1 MINVNDIK
9 NGMTILFEDNIY
21 TVLEFSHVKPG
32 KGAAFVQAKLKN
44 LRTGSIVEKRFNSG
58 VKLEKAMV
66 EKKSMHFL
74 YASGDVYNFMNMES
88 YEQIEITKDQIGDDA
103 KFLKEDLIVDV
114 TFFQGE
120 LLGVILP
127 EKIEMKVVE
136 TEPAVKGNTTN
147 NALKDAVL
155 ETGLKVRVPLFVEQ
169 GEMIIVS
176 TKDGKYVSR
185 A

>member
-21 TVLEFSHVKPG
+21 TVKPG

-74 YASGDVYNFMNMES
+74 YASGDVYNFMNMET

>member
-74 YASGDVYNFMNMES
+74 YASGDVYNFMNMET

-185 A
+185 K

>member
-32 KGAAFVQAKLKN
+32 KGAAFVQVKLKN

-58 VKLEKAMV
+58 VKLDKAMV
-66 EKKSMHFL
+66 EKKSMQFL
-74 YASGDVYNFMNMES
+74 YASGDTYNFMNMET
-88 YEQIEITKDQIGDDA
+88 YEQIELDKNQIGEDIEY
-103 KFLKEDLIVDV
+103 LKEGLNVDV

-120 LLGVILP
+120 LLGLILP
-127 EKIEMKVVE
+127 EKIEMQITK

-147 NALKDAVL
+147 NAMKDAVL
-155 ETGLKVRVPLFVEQ
+155 ETGMKVRVPLFVEE
-169 GEMIIVS
+169 GETIIVS

>member
-74 YASGDVYNFMNMES
+74 YASGDVYNFMNMET

-147 NALKDAVL
+147 NALKDAAL

>member
-1 MINVNDIK
+1 MKAIIMAGGAGSRLRPLTCGRPKPIVPIMNKAVMGRIIELLKK
-9 NGMTILFEDNIY
+9 NGITDI
-21 TVLEFSHVKPG
+21 
-32 KGAAFVQAKLKN
+32 
-44 LRTGSIVEKRFNSG
+44 G
-58 VKLEKAMV
+58 VTLQ
-66 EKKSMHFL
+66 F
-74 YASGDVYNFMNMES
+74 
-88 YEQIEITKDQIGDDA
+88 
-103 KFLKEDLIVDV
+103 
-114 TFFQGE
+114 
-120 LLGVILP
+120 LP